1 MTPNMSTTSSSW
13 TFLDPQFILLKIELF
28 LVCFEDFEVF
38 DDLEDLILF
47 LVVVLAILLT
57 CLFYMSKH
65 KHNTLVL

>member
-38 DDLEDLILF
+38 DDLEDLVFFWSLF
-47 LVVVLAILLT
+47 WLY
-57 CLFYMSKH
+57 C
-65 KHNTLVL
+65 